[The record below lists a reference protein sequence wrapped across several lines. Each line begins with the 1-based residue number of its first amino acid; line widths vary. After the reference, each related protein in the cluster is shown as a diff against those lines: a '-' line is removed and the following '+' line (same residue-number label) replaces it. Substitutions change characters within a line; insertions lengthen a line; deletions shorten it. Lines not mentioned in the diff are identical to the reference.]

1 MILVTVPDVKKLA
14 AECGLVVEET
24 DAELH
29 VKIPAEFYHYS
40 RNNSECDSIMICEI
54 EDNSISQFWF
64 YFDLTK
70 TKLDSGIVEYCWVNN
85 GSGMSNGLY
94 LLKEKL
100 PILKEEF
107 LKCKQK
113 VRELQIKYKKD
124 QLKKDFKLTK

>member
-1 MILVTVPDVKKLA
+1 MEVTVPDVKNLA

-24 DAELH
+24 NVELH

-40 RNNSECDSIMICEI
+40 QKNSECDTIMVCEI
-54 EDNSISQFWF
+54 NGNHIIQFWY
-64 YFDLTK
+64 YFDLIK
-70 TKLDSGIVEYCWVNN
+70 TNIRDRGIVEYCWVNR
-85 GSGMSNGLY
+85 SGVDNDYY
-94 LLKEKL
+94 LLKDKL
-100 PILKEEF
+100 PILKEQF